1 MPLVTDA
8 MLAQARAWQASIMT
22 DTVTLEACT
31 GETLDDWGTA
41 TPVWSEVYAGPG
53 LVQVDTTR
61 PAVADS
67 AGRPMIVQEYVAKL
81 PHSVILER
89 GTEHRVRVAASKDA
103 GNQDIYTVIADET
116 QGWATCR
123 RLRMVRST

>member
-8 MLAQARAWQASIMT
+8 MLTQARAWQASIMT
-22 DTVTLEACT
+22 DTVTLEAYT
-31 GETLDDWGTA
+31 GETLDNWGTA
-41 TPVWSEVYAGPG
+41 TPVWAEVYTGPG

-67 AGRPMIVQEYVAKL
+67 AGRVVIVQEYVAKL
-81 PHSVILER
+81 PHSVILGR
-89 GTEHRVRVAASKDA
+89 GVEHRVRVTASKDA
-103 GNQDIYTVIADET
+103 GNQGTYTVIADET

>member
-1 MPLVTDA
+1 MVDLDA
-8 MLAQARAWQASIMT
+8 AIAKARTLQAMVMT
-22 DTVTLEACT
+22 DTVALEAYM

-41 TPVWSEVYAGPG
+41 TPVWSEVYAGSG

-67 AGRPMIVQEYVAKL
+67 AGRLVIVQEYVAKL

-89 GTEHRVRVAASKDA
+89 GVEHRVRVAASKDA
-103 GNQDIYTVIADET
+103 GNCDTYTVIADET